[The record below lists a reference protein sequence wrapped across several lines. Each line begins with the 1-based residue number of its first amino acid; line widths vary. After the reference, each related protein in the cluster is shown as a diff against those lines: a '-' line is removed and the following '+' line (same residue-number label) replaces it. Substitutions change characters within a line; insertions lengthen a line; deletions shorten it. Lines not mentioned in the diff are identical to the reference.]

1 MWTDGSLITTPT
13 ETYQELHVGER
24 VSVIWDD
31 GWYCGTITHAHGDSS
46 TKFRIQYDDGDTFW
60 YQTSST
66 NDRVLKTCDEDG
78 DYHAVYRSIPHSVGG
93 AGAVIFGLPKPLFL
107 QTPAGAVGSSF
118 DAEVQA
124 AQMAFRNVPSSGL
137 GPATTIRWFTDSL
150 SCIQA
155 LQSPLQAQ
163 QDSIRILWNIMET
176 ILSRGHHIQAVWIPS
191 HCGID
196 GYEAADKLANKAAI
210 QNSLVAQQTVPLSL
224 QSAISI
230 HKQRTAHQLIEIPE
244 LPPDLNHIPRR
255 RAEVILHQLVCGSF
269 SGVRA
274 FYPPDASDHDT
285 TCHMCTLSVP
295 ETVEHALLRC
305 TGRSSSRRKLFG
317 FLQRKE
323 RNIPFICRNYPI
335 NTLKFVD
342 NEGLIKSP

>member
-1 MWTDGSLITTPT
+1 MELILT
-13 ETYQELHVGER
+13 
-24 VSVIWDD
+24 
-31 GWYCGTITHAHGDSS
+31 
-46 TKFRIQYDDGDTFW
+46 
-60 YQTSST
+60 
-66 NDRVLKTCDEDG
+66 
-78 DYHAVYRSIPHSVGG
+78 
-93 AGAVIFGLPKPLFL
+93 AGAM
-107 QTPAGAVGSSF
+107 GSSF

-196 GYEAADKLANKAAI
+196 GNEAADKLANKAAI

-224 QSAISI
+224 QAAISI

-255 RAEVILHQLVCGSF
+255 RAEVILHQLVCSSF

-274 FYPPDASDHDT
+274 FYPPRITIQHVTFALCQYRKRWNTHFSDALGEAHQDENCSDSCSGSKGISPLYAEIT
-285 TCHMCTLSVP
+285 
-295 ETVEHALLRC
+295 R
-305 TGRSSSRRKLFG
+305 
-317 FLQRKE
+317 
-323 RNIPFICRNYPI
+323 
-335 NTLKFVD
+335 
-342 NEGLIKSP
+342 LIL